1 MTCKIHPLDSVH
13 LTLNC
18 EAGTLSLDVNG
29 VDQGIV
35 FSNVPPDVHPAVSFY
50 GITKSVRLVELKRMY
65 GESDSDTSDS
75 EDESDVED
83 TPGLSDEV
91 ETPVSPL
98 QRLAQQTAASTAAS
112 NAASNTEGQEPTPVD
127 SCVDFARGDAERD
140 RTRTSGGKLRKG
152 SEGKASRRKAAQLE
166 EQAIA
171 SNIRASTVES
181 PSTGLL
187 ASLANFAQWYVP
199 HGEHCPEG
207 VPQHGVAEQR
217 AEAEELEE
225 ERMTRTMDAPESLVH
240 TVSSLFPGERRVYRA
255 WGKGTHSVCK
265 VKAFVVGEL
274 DMPNATMVPQYA
286 PLF

>member
-35 FSNVPPDVHPAVSFY
+35 FSNVPPDVHPAVCFY

-83 TPGLSDEV
+83 TPGSADEV
-91 ETPVSPL
+91 ETPVSPS
-98 QRLAQQTAASTAAS
+98 QRLAQQTAASNPAS
-112 NAASNTEGQEPTPVD
+112 NAEGQEPTPDD
-127 SCVDFARGDAERD
+127 SCVDFARGAVERD
-140 RTRTSGGKLRKG
+140 RTRTSGGKLRKE

-217 AEAEELEE
+217 AEAQELEE
-225 ERMTRTMDAPESLVH
+225 KRMTRTMDAPESLVH
-240 TVSSLFPGERRVYRA
+240 TVSSLFPGERCVYRA
-255 WGKGTHSVCK
+255 LGKGTHSVCK
-265 VKAFVVGEL
+265 VKAVVVGAL
-274 DMPNATMVPQYA
+274 DTVC
-286 PLF
+286 